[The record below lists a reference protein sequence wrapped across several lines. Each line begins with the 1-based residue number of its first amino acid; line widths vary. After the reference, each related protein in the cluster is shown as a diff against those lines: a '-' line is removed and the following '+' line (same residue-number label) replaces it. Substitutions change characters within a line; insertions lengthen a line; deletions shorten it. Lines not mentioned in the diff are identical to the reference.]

1 MKSPNSYK
9 KELFIGVPKNNL
21 LVTGVL
27 KNNYKDN
34 YKIVYFEIL
43 TDILITIPWY
53 DPSPPRWYELVD
65 IDMHRVILLRAGHL
79 CNF

>member
-27 KNNYKDN
+27 KNNYKNN

-53 DPSPPRWYELVD
+53 DPSPPSMVWAGGYWYAS
-65 IDMHRVILLRAGHL
+65 R
-79 CNF
+79 NFAKGWSSV